1 MMIIHVVLSSEMTGK
16 RKPSVTTSTMM
27 TIAEITLMAVG
38 ILRPRVARPKM
49 TATTMNSIEIMA
61 VRVLARFVISTVA
74 ALAASAG
81 TGVTANVL
89 ATIEAKAATT
99 RMSVR

>member
-1 MMIIHVVLSSEMTGK
+1 MRSIHVVLSSSMIGK

-27 TIAEITLMAVG
+27 AIAESTLAKTG
-38 ILRPRVARPKM
+38 ILRPRVARPKT
-49 TATTMNSIEIMA
+49 TATTMNSTEIMA

-81 TGVTANVL
+81 TGETAKVP
-89 ATIEAKAATT
+89 ATMDAKAATT